1 MVVKQRD
8 VVGAGILVLALVV
21 LLVLVAVAALPA
33 H

>member
-1 MVVKQRD
+1 MEVKQRY

-21 LLVLVAVAALPA
+21 LLVLVVAMGVP

>member
-1 MVVKQRD
+1 MEVKQRD

-21 LLVLVAVAALPA
+21 LLVLVVAMGVP